1 MSDKKK
7 NVRLSVRVDADVEAE
22 VKKISEIKK
31 QSDSE
36 TIRELLVKALG
47 MKVENEPDLQS
58 AINEIN
64 QKLTYLEYQKVIS
77 FNQHLNDEM
86 KARAAEYK
94 ENRLNIILSEKKPV
108 EKSTCDLVREY
119 EDDMRREIQEY
130 NDKLTRNNDDYDWAK
145 HI

>member
-7 NVRLSVRVDADVEAE
+7 SVRLSVRVDADVEAE

-119 EDDMRREIQEY
+119 EDDMHRKIQEY
-130 NDKLTRNNDDYDWAK
+130 NDKLTRNNDDY
-145 HI
+145 H